1 MTTQKPTA
9 PGIVFVPHTHWDREW
24 YEPFQV
30 FRFRLVEALDQ
41 VIETAERD
49 PRYRFTLD
57 GQAAAIE
64 DYLEIRP
71 ENTERVRALVAA
83 GQLAIGPWLI
93 LLDEFLCSG
102 ETIVRN
108 LQLGWASAEALGGAM
123 RIGYLP
129 DMFGHTAQVPQILRR
144 AGIEHAAFWRGVPG
158 RVSGH
163 AFRWEAPDGSS
174 VRVEYLFDGYGNALD
189 ALLVPER
196 IGEALREYRD
206 RTATRWGADPVLGM
220 VGTDHM
226 APNPAL
232 MDWVSRFN
240 SPDFPIRVATL
251 QQYIEGLANDR
262 DHTPEPVV
270 VRGELRSHARG
281 NILPGVLSIR
291 LGLKEAMARAERTV
305 GEAER
310 AAATLSR
317 EDFTPFLTTA
327 WRKIVESTAHDS
339 VVGSGTDET
348 VAQVR
353 ARLDE
358 AAQIARAVRDGVV
371 REAAHRVS
379 SDAYLAVNTL
389 TRARTA
395 LVEVEVAAPRDGV
408 PVTAQ
413 LTDGTPLRVQELATT
428 PVVLGDEQLDAADYE
443 RVIRR
448 IHRRELFGQDID
460 RYTIEPGTL
469 TFEVATVPETP
480 SFDLFGLRR
489 ELAEATRRRP
499 GAWRVLTLA
508 QPRRR
513 VLVETPLPAS
523 GAVAFVARQG
533 SESAQTDA
541 APRATAQGNR
551 LGNGRVDVEINADGT
566 LTVHGA
572 GTTLSGVGRIVDG
585 GDRGDTYNYGP
596 PASDLIVEQPLSV
609 EIETLEDGPLR
620 AAARVRR
627 NYAWPLQLSDNVD
640 VRSTDTRPVTV
651 DMLVE
656 VRAGEDFVRVSV
668 EFDNPVADHRVR
680 FHVPLPAPVSCSA
693 SEGQFAV
700 TERGLTG
707 EGGWGEFPIPTYPAD
722 AFVSAGPATVLLDH
736 ATEYEVTSEGSELA
750 ITLLRAV
757 GAMSVNVHPLR
768 DEPAASQIPVPGAQ
782 EIGTHVSARLAIVPS
797 AGGWAAADA
806 PLLAEQFRVEALVQ
820 RGTAARDAGTTAPA
834 PGIRV
839 SGTGVVVSSLRRVRG
854 SIELRLIA
862 MTPEPT
868 TATITGHFGT
878 VSESDLLGRVQGS
891 VAAAGTTT
899 LPLGP
904 WEIRTVLLS

>member
-129 DMFGHTAQVPQILRR
+129 DMFGHTAQIPQILRR

-174 VRVEYLFDGYGNALD
+174 VRVEYLFDGYGNGLD

-206 RTATRWGADPVLGM
+206 RTATRWGDDPVLGM

-232 MDWVSRFN
+232 MDWVSRFD

-310 AAATLSR
+310 AAATLSH

-489 ELAEATRRRP
+489 ELAEATRQ
-499 GAWRVLTLA
+499 
-508 QPRRR
+508 QPRRVAGADAR
-513 VLVETPLPAS
+513 AAASARAGRDAAS
-523 GAVAFVARQG
+523 GIRCRRFRRAAGQRERTDGCRAASNRAGEPPRQRPSRRRDQRRRHPHRARSGHDTQRRRPHRRRRR
-533 SESAQTDA
+533 
-541 APRATAQGNR
+541 PRRHLQ
-551 LGNGRVDVEINADGT
+551 
-566 LTVHGA
+566 
-572 GTTLSGVGRIVDG
+572 
-585 GDRGDTYNYGP
+585 
-596 PASDLIVEQPLSV
+596 
-609 EIETLEDGPLR
+609 LR
-620 AAARVRR
+620 AAGLRPYCRAAAVRR
-627 NYAWPLQLSDNVD
+627 DRNA
-640 VRSTDTRPVTV
+640 
-651 DMLVE
+651 
-656 VRAGEDFVRVSV
+656 
-668 EFDNPVADHRVR
+668 
-680 FHVPLPAPVSCSA
+680 
-693 SEGQFAV
+693 
-700 TERGLTG
+700 RG
-707 EGGWGEFPIPTYPAD
+707 
-722 AFVSAGPATVLLDH
+722 
-736 ATEYEVTSEGSELA
+736 
-750 ITLLRAV
+750 R
-757 GAMSVNVHPLR
+757 
-768 DEPAASQIPVPGAQ
+768 PAACCCA
-782 EIGTHVSARLAIVPS
+782 SAA
-797 AGGWAAADA
+797 
-806 PLLAEQFRVEALVQ
+806 
-820 RGTAARDAGTTAPA
+820 
-834 PGIRV
+834 
-839 SGTGVVVSSLRRVRG
+839 
-854 SIELRLIA
+854 ELR
-862 MTPEPT
+862 
-868 TATITGHFGT
+868 
-878 VSESDLLGRVQGS
+878 
-891 VAAAGTTT
+891 VAAAIERQRRR
-899 LPLGP
+899 PFDRHP
-904 WEIRTVLLS
+904 PRHR